1 MDKQKLLGQI
11 AVFLLCVFL
20 GFVMSIQ
27 YSSVKLRKDRTEGAR
42 TDELQ
47 ELLTAEKEKT
57 EVLQNQITQMQST
70 IDNYRDSIEHSGSA
84 YKGMEKDLAKAETLA
99 GLSDVYGTGI
109 ILTLED
115 AKVIDTG
122 GQPENYIIHDYDLRN
137 VVNELKAAGAEAI
150 SVNGE
155 RIISTTSIR
164 CVGPTII
171 VNNSR
176 KSTPFEI
183 KAIGNSDVLENSL
196 NMTGGVLSELKP
208 WKIGINIQKSDKVE
222 IKAYSGALNFN
233 YATTAKTKENQ

>member
-1 MDKQKLLGQI
+1 MEKQKLLGQI
-11 AVFLLCVFL
+11 AVFILCVVL
-20 GFVMSIQ
+20 GFAMSVQ
-27 YSSVKLRKDRTEGAR
+27 YNSVKLRKDRSETAR

-57 EVLQNQITQMQST
+57 EVLQSQIMQMQST

-99 GLSDVYGTGI
+99 GLNDVYGTGI
-109 ILTLED
+109 VLTLED
-115 AKVIDTG
+115 ANVTDTG

-171 VNNSR
+171 INNAR

-208 WKIGINIQKSDKVE
+208 WKIGINIQKSEKVE
-222 IKAYSGALNFN
+222 IKAYSGVVDFN
-233 YATTAKTKENQ
+233 YATTSKKNENQ